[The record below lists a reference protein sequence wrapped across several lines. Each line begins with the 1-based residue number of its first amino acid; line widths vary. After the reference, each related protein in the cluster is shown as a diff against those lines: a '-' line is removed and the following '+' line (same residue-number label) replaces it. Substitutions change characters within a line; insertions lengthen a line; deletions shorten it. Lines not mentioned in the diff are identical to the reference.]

1 GLVGK
6 IRKPKSPL
14 KLVDEP
20 SDEGFPVEEPVEL
33 SLKEQAERT
42 QGPTRLVVV
51 REPDS
56 GRIQPLPDLQGK
68 GKTKVIDE
76 QAAHDLLTLLT
87 SKNKS
92 PVDQFIFQRRT
103 PMPTKASRPAESPSL
118 DTELALTDS
127 ETEFNDVVPKINTG
141 DQDEGQA
148 RPDPGVQDEGQAG
161 SNPGDA
167 RKSQPQSSHVVHA
180 RPNLEYIDLEATDA
194 LTQQNPEQMDK
205 EFTTTACLNVQENLK
220 LPSKDQAHEDYKKLY
235 DALENSLERDYT
247 DQLLSDLEEAR
258 QKKRKRRDLTKT
270 PFGSPLPQP
279 PPPPPPLPD
288 AGVFETQELS
298 PTDSLIQ
305 DDSIPDEQTIPS
317 SNVSDVEN
325 NWANALVL
333 TYEIP
338 AENSLLVKTG
348 DMTNFLNWYCRQVNK
363 TKLTQAD
370 LERQA
375 YEVVKAFYQDV
386 IHLQF

>member
-1 GLVGK
+1 MF
-6 IRKPKSPL
+6 
-14 KLVDEP
+14 E
-20 SDEGFPVEEPVEL
+20 
-33 SLKEQAERT
+33 
-42 QGPTRLVVV
+42 
-51 REPDS
+51 
-56 GRIQPLPDLQGK
+56 
-68 GKTKVIDE
+68 
-76 QAAHDLLTLLT
+76 
-87 SKNKS
+87 NKS
-92 PVDQFIFQRRT
+92 Y
-103 PMPTKASRPAESPSL
+103 E
-118 DTELALTDS
+118 
-127 ETEFNDVVPKINTG
+127 
-141 DQDEGQA
+141 
-148 RPDPGVQDEGQAG
+148 
-161 SNPGDA
+161 
-167 RKSQPQSSHVVHA
+167 
-180 RPNLEYIDLEATDA
+180 
-194 LTQQNPEQMDK
+194 
-205 EFTTTACLNVQENLK
+205 
-220 LPSKDQAHEDYKKLY
+220 AHEDYKKLY